1 MSYKATMSK
10 KVQVNEKKFC
20 KMCFDAKREGYDTHY
35 LKDFTG
41 PEVKIVCP
49 YLLALQCNYCKEQ
62 GHTISYCPILKMK
75 GTKPAK
81 HETRSETVTTVTES
95 ASKRRIYS
103 LRADEDQ
110 TPYPTKDWLFD
121 GETYIRIPPPP
132 RLVRQNAIIVEKNKT
147 QGNVK
152 TTNAYESLFD
162 SDSEFEEET
171 EIPVPVLSTQTTTA
185 AVVAP
190 PQTESRLWAEIAAK
204 PPAHQAI
211 QQRRVQFQVPTQTPC
226 KSNSSSI
233 EQPPISLTTSS
244 TSVAVVASLPELPS
258 FNLKKKTPIS
268 DAFFK
273 YTPMSNWAD
282 DSDDDDDK

>member
-1 MSYKATMSK
+1 MSYKATMNK

-41 PEVKIVCP
+41 PEVKVVCP

-75 GTKPAK
+75 ETKPAK
-81 HETRSETVTTVTES
+81 RETRNDTATAGAGTAT
-95 ASKRRIYS
+95 KRIYS
-103 LRADEDQ
+103 LREDEDQ
-110 TPYPTKDWLFD
+110 TPYPSKDWVFD

-132 RLVRQNAIIVEKNKT
+132 RLVRQNAIIVEKTPKTKTNKT

-162 SDSEFEEET
+162 SDSELEEEVET
-171 EIPVPVLSTQTTTA
+171 PVPPITTA
-185 AVVAP
+185 ASAVAPP
-190 PQTESRLWAEIAAK
+190 PQTESRLWAQIAAK
-204 PPAHQAI
+204 PPAPPVAI
-211 QQRRVQFQVPTQTPC
+211 QKKRVQFQTQNSEQLSMSAAVP
-226 KSNSSSI
+226 
-233 EQPPISLTTSS
+233 
-244 TSVAVVASLPELPS
+244 LPELPS
-258 FNLKKKTPIS
+258 FNLKKKTPLD

-273 YTPMSNWAD
+273 YTPTPMSNWVD
-282 DSDDDDDK
+282 DSDDEE

>member
-81 HETRSETVTTVTES
+81 HETRSDMTTAGAGAGT
-95 ASKRRIYS
+95 AAKRIYS

-110 TPYPTKDWLFD
+110 TPYPTKDWVFD

-132 RLVRQNAIIVEKNKT
+132 RLVRQNAIIVEKTPKIKTNTKT

-162 SDSEFEEET
+162 SDSELEEDI
-171 EIPVPVLSTQTTTA
+171 EIPVPSIPA
-185 AVVAP
+185 AAAASSP
-190 PQTESRLWAEIAAK
+190 LPQTESRLWAQIAAK
-204 PPAHQAI
+204 PPAPPAAAI
-211 QQRRVQFQVPTQTPC
+211 QKKRVQFQTPTQTQ
-226 KSNSSSI
+226 NS
-233 EQPPISLTTSS
+233 PPIS
-244 TSVAVVASLPELPS
+244 ASAITETATPLPELPS
-258 FNLKKKTPIS
+258 FNLKKKTPLN

-273 YTPMSNWAD
+273 YTTMSNWAD
-282 DSDDDDDK
+282 ESSDEDE